1 MGKTVCSSFACRIPI
16 PNGFLTAYPVQ
27 CDSLALTDT
36 YRLQPL
42 EGCILL
48 VYIACGHGCV
58 EIDGQK
64 LFYKGYSILY
74 LRSHCDIY
82 PDIPAD
88 ATAIHIRYAETL
100 PMPPRAGNLFC
111 LAEDGGLGRYFTL
124 LCRNARENRLGTAYD
139 AAADLFRIW
148 MRFCRQS
155 VQECHTPRMLVQ
167 EAAACMREE
176 YAFLEGVDGLAE
188 RLGVSKSHLIR
199 MFSDDMGVS
208 PGKYLQAVRLEN
220 AKLLL
225 EARDYSLDL
234 IANLCGFSGANYFCK
249 VFRRAEG
256 ITPGEYRASHMRPP
270 ALGGEDPRLLK
281 LERKHLL

>member
-1 MGKTVCSSFACRIPI
+1 
-16 PNGFLTAYPVQ
+16 
-27 CDSLALTDT
+27 
-36 YRLQPL
+36 
-42 EGCILL
+42 
-48 VYIACGHGCV
+48 
-58 EIDGQK
+58 
-64 LFYKGYSILY
+64 
-74 LRSHCDIY
+74 
-82 PDIPAD
+82 
-88 ATAIHIRYAETL
+88 
-100 PMPPRAGNLFC
+100 
-111 LAEDGGLGRYFTL
+111 
-124 LCRNARENRLGTAYD
+124 
-139 AAADLFRIW
+139 
-148 MRFCRQS
+148 
-155 VQECHTPRMLVQ
+155 
-167 EAAACMREE
+167 MREE

-199 MFSDDMGVS
+199 MFSDDMGIS

-256 ITPGEYRASHMRPP
+256 VTPGEYRASHMRPP